1 MEAVAR
7 LTTLWDSPDVRAR
20 RQHAAAE
27 TMDRRVAPAGARST
41 VAEVMDFFEDVGS
54 LMRRKRLDRDLIPA
68 PRRGGGGGDKP

>member
-1 MEAVAR
+1 
-7 LTTLWDSPDVRAR
+7 
-20 RQHAAAE
+20 
-27 TMDRRVAPAGARST
+27 MDRRVAPAGARST